1 MALRVLNMF
10 RGSKMVVETSMF
22 FVRPGE
28 AARFEQAFAQASS
41 VLASAPGYLGHE
53 LQRCIEV
60 DYKYILLV
68 RWRSLEDH
76 TVGFCKSPHYRE
88 WRALLRR
95 FQNVFPVVEHF
106 TTVVERQRRGTEESG
121 L

>member
-1 MALRVLNMF
+1 
-10 RGSKMVVETSMF
+10 MVVETSMF

-28 AARFEQAFAQASS
+28 GARFERAFAQAASM
-41 VLASAPGYLGHE
+41 LDSAPGHLGHE

-76 TVGFCKSPHYRE
+76 TVGFCNSPLYRE
-88 WRALLRR
+88 WHALLRR

-106 TTVVERQRRGTEESG
+106 APVVGK
-121 L
+121 